1 MSRLVVVSLAA
12 LVAAIAAL
20 ALALHDPSRDP
31 AAATRP
37 SAQTKVAARSVS
49 TPAATQRR
57 WSLAALVAAFA
68 GGVACA
74 TAASGLVAERRRR
87 GARRMNLASA
97 ASAPVDGACAPGEDD
112 TDDDEW
118 QMLDGEEGQLVTLHD
133 AQGVVRYASGPL
145 LELIGFTRQQLIGRQ
160 GRDFVHPDDL
170 PMLLAT
176 VHAARSEAQSTP
188 LLFRLRDDRG
198 GYAWI
203 EAEFRHSASRTG
215 EPEMLCVARSV
226 ARSAGARAEAHAPVH
241 AQARTHAATPLPAS
255 AAIVSSRA
263 ASTLPDTA
271 PGPSLQD
278 LCHAFERREFALHY
292 QLKVGLSNW
301 QVTGVEAL
309 LRWTAPEGVG
319 RTAQIIAAAE
329 RTGFIVTL
337 GEWVLRA
344 AAHQSLQWRRAGLRY
359 PVSVNVSRVQLRD
372 PGFVDLVR
380 ELVARDSQLPAWL
393 ELEVTERALAGDSDR
408 TVHAIA
414 QIVAL
419 GFRLH
424 LDDFG
429 VGYSNLAQLSRMPLR
444 ALKIDRSL
452 VSELGAAGS
461 GGAVDAVL
469 SLSRSLQLKVIAEG
483 VESPEQL
490 ERLRAGG
497 CDEAQG
503 FLLSHPMSAD
513 AMRTLIGPVSPAAAV
528 PRAIGSREVSPRPT
542 ASPQAQRSPSFDVR
556 G

>member
-12 LVAAIAAL
+12 LVVAIAAL
-20 ALALHDPSRDP
+20 ALALHDPSSDS

-37 SAQTKVAARSVS
+37 SAQTKVAGRSVS
-49 TPAATQRR
+49 SPAATQRR
-57 WSLAALVAAFA
+57 WSLGALVAAFA

-74 TAASGLVAERRRR
+74 TAASGLVAETRRRR
-87 GARRMNLASA
+87 ARRTNLVPA
-97 ASAPVDGACAPGEDD
+97 ASAPVDGACAPGEGD
-112 TDDDEW
+112 TADDEW

-226 ARSAGARAEAHAPVH
+226 ARSAGE
-241 AQARTHAATPLPAS
+241 RTHVPAATPLPAS

-359 PVSVNVSRVQLRD
+359 PVSVNVSRVQMQD
-372 PGFVDLVR
+372 PGFVDLMR

-513 AMRTLIGPVSPAAAV
+513 AVRTLIGPVSPAAVV
-528 PRAIGSREVSPRPT
+528 PRAIWSREASPRPM
-542 ASPQAQRSPSFDVR
+542 ASLQGQRSPSFDVR